1 MVFLPGVLVHEFGL
15 AIGLRHS
22 GTNSVMRAYMY
33 MRATSQDD
41 TNAARAIY
49 FPLEPHQ
56 GEQEPKMTRM
66 MPLIP
71 LAAVL
76 LACGLVSRSND
87 PPTEVVATP
96 AISEVVEATVAPT
109 EEPAPTEAPPTP
121 PPPPTTGGDQPTP
134 APTEAPV
141 VVSTVVVTGEP
152 PITVSGE
159 LALPLYAGDS
169 LIEEKILEYPVIVR
183 ATLASFSSDTF
194 DYPGGYFR
202 PVLQFTLNVIEYLSG
217 SGPSSIVAVWFG
229 PDYDTREEADKSR
242 VDILAERDS
251 QWDDREA
258 VIFLADLSTVPP
270 LSTQPQLSSQ
280 YSLGVE
286 RKYYADD
293 RYSLHSESDKRWLPA
308 VSGTGPGD
316 GQEFLLEVPPT
327 TETITLGDLKTR
339 IKEVS
344 AELNGGD
351 GSDRHKD
358 CVLEKYRYMRNQRNW
373 PEERG
378 THYGYW
384 DLDHSIVSGRPAGTV
399 LDQQEAYGGYPDVKR
414 PYWIEGGDSAL
425 FDTAD
430 GASTVIDKDGDGEDD
445 EDDVI
450 MYDRMVRLARP
461 LPAGE
466 YRFDFKEIWPYYGG
480 CDFAIGDEWTV
491 TVTSPTGVL
500 HESFFDPVAV
510 GSAVTADG
518 TNGVLKPTTFTDGA
532 GASATVES
540 IAYEAG
546 KVKVKIVPW
555 PVLSGKVLDFIE
567 LDGTT
572 SLSLNVSDS
581 TTETAS
587 NTLTWPVSSQPWE
600 DGDELMVRIRS
611 R

>member
-1 MVFLPGVLVHEFGL
+1 M
-15 AIGLRHS
+15 I
-22 GTNSVMRAYMY
+22 
-33 MRATSQDD
+33 
-41 TNAARAIY
+41 
-49 FPLEPHQ
+49 
-56 GEQEPKMTRM
+56 RM
-66 MPLIP
+66 LMLIP

-76 LACGLVSRSND
+76 LACGLVSGGD
-87 PPTEVVATP
+87 GP
-96 AISEVVEATVAPT
+96 AVET
-109 EEPAPTEAPPTP
+109 EEPEVLISRQPQPKDAPVSVEVP
-121 PPPPTTGGDQPTP
+121 PPPPTTGDVPL
-134 APTEAPV
+134 
-141 VVSTVVVTGEP
+141 VTGALP
-152 PITVSGE
+152 
-159 LALPLYAGDS
+159 LPLYAGDS
-169 LIEEKILEYPVIVR
+169 LIEEKIIEHPVVVR
-183 ATLASFSSDTF
+183 ATLVSISSDTF
-194 DYPGGYFR
+194 DYPDGFLR
-202 PVLQFTLNVIEYLSG
+202 PVLQFTLNVIGYLAG
-217 SGPSSIVAVWFG
+217 TGPSSIVAVWFG

-293 RYSLHSESDKRWLPA
+293 RYSLHSESDKRWLPV
-308 VSGTGPGD
+308 VSSSGPTGD
-316 GQEFLLEVPPT
+316 SKEFLLDVPPT
-327 TETITLGDLKTR
+327 DKTITLGDLKTR
-339 IKEVS
+339 IREVS

-351 GSDRHKD
+351 GSDRYRE
-358 CVLEKYRYMRNQRNW
+358 CVLEKYRHMRNERNW

-378 THYGYW
+378 GTYTLW
-384 DLDHSIVSGRPAGTV
+384 NITQSLVSGQAAGTV
-399 LDQQEAYGGYPDVKR
+399 LDQKEAYGGYPDTKL

-480 CDFAIGDEWTV
+480 CDFAISDEWNV
-491 TVTSPTGVL
+491 TVTPPDGVL
-500 HESFFDPVAV
+500 HELLFDPVAV

-518 TNGVLKPTTFTDGA
+518 TNGVLKPATFADGD
-532 GASATVES
+532 GVPATVES
-540 IAYEAG
+540 ISYEAG

-555 PVLSGKVLDFIE
+555 STLSGQVLDFIG

-572 SLSLNVSDS
+572 SLSLNVTNSPD
-581 TTETAS
+581 EVAN
-587 NTLTWPVSSQPWE
+587 NTLTLPVSSQPWE
-600 DGDELMVRIRS
+600 DGDKLMVRIRS